1 MTIDNAVMDEIYKT
15 TIIERKAFP
24 EDSKEW
30 HYYTGII
37 NIIETLQTIDLS
49 NNNDS
54 LKDYALSIIDD
65 LEEDGYNLEDGAWL
79 LQWKYDERPDVKVT
93 LIVGDYEDIEES
105 KPGDY
110 N

>member
-1 MTIDNAVMDEIYKT
+1 MTMDNAVMDEIYKT

-30 HYYTGII
+30 HYYTGIMH
-37 NIIETLQTIDLS
+37 IIESLQIIDLS

-65 LEEDGYNLEDGAWL
+65 LEEDGYDFTEGSWILSWRYE
-79 LQWKYDERPDVKVT
+79 ERPDIKVT